1 VNGALGPEVCQ
12 ADRQGHGE
20 RRCILWRARLGLPV
34 WTRTHQ
40 GSAVPSVASL
50 ARARRR
56 RTCTRGIRCSTNQV
70 RSCARCALPG
80 SIGPPAHRR
89 RHSRMHA
96 DGQGTGHQGHGC
108 TELKAR
114 SRPKVCLQ
122 VHTAHLSPAGG
133 LAWPIST
140 CCSLQAHHCALA
152 CSACVQATIAWPTGA
167 RRPQPAPEPVVPVV
181 RFERDQLATR
191 LHEPLQV
198 THLDLHATHGRHV
211 ACRHRE
217 CHGSSMAE
225 ATAECE
231 PLRGV
236 LSQASNT
243 RGGMDRS
250 GSTLRNRIQS
260 HWVLPRKVSK
270 VKRNH
275 HSVAVRS
282 NAKGPNNTSWAVHS
296 REQGDAH
303 MAEALA
309 CESPGSRYS
318 RTRRRRG
325 TE

>member
-1 VNGALGPEVCQ
+1 MSAGASCGAHGWDCLCGLVRIKDLQCLLLRALHVRGDDVPAREASAAQPTKFGPARVVRCQDRSARQRIGGGTHACMPTAKALLG
-12 ADRQGHGE
+12 
-20 RRCILWRARLGLPV
+20 I
-34 WTRTHQ
+34 
-40 GSAVPSVASL
+40 
-50 ARARRR
+50 
-56 RTCTRGIRCSTNQV
+56 RGI
-70 RSCARCALPG
+70 
-80 SIGPPAHRR
+80 
-89 RHSRMHA
+89 
-96 DGQGTGHQGHGC
+96 GC

-122 VHTAHLSPAGG
+122 VHAAHLSPAGG

-140 CCSLQAHHCALA
+140 CCSLQAHHCALV
-152 CSACVQATIAWPTGA
+152 CSACVQATIAWPTGT

-198 THLDLHATHGRHV
+198 THLDLHATHRRHV

-217 CHGSSMAE
+217 RHSSSMAE

-243 RGGMDRS
+243 RGGMDPS

-282 NAKGPNNTSWAVHS
+282 NAKRPNNMSWAVHS

-303 MAEALA
+303 MA
-309 CESPGSRYS
+309 G
-318 RTRRRRG
+318 RG
-325 TE
+325 TGV